1 MEALRRFKGEIKNE
15 VNYIFTNVADRGN
28 AEQIDF
34 FVDKHI
40 IEFFMNILSDDSE
53 DDHGVFEALVSILV
67 LVRVGWLLAIWRRV
81 DSE

>member
-67 LVRVGWLLAIWRRV
+67 LVRVG
-81 DSE
+81 